1 MNNLNPVWIR
11 EQFPSLEQRVDTT
24 QAVYFDG
31 PGGTQVPKRVMEA
44 VNQYY
49 LKMNSN
55 IEGAFLTSRKSDQML
70 INARNAMADFL
81 NARSAKE
88 ISFGL
93 NMTTHTFNISRAIG
107 KSLKPGDEIIVTV
120 LDHEANV
127 SPWNALIEYGIKVNC
142 IDIRTEDCTLDLED
156 LESKLNE
163 RTKVV
168 ALGYASNAVGTINP
182 VREIIRKAHQVGA
195 LVFVDA
201 VHYAPHGP
209 IDVQDLDCDF
219 LACSTYK
226 FFGPHLGVLYG
237 KQEILDQLPAY
248 KVRPAYDRFEI
259 GTQNHEGIVGAM
271 AAIEYLADVGDH
283 YGKSFLNQYQ
293 DLEGRRL
300 KLKTGLSVIEYY
312 EKELMER
319 LLAGL
324 EEVPEVKIWG
334 ITDRSLLHQ
343 RTPTLGFTVT
353 GFSPRKVAE
362 SLGCKGFFLWDG
374 DFYAQ
379 ALIERLGLLSLGGL
393 VRLGLVHYNTS
404 QEIDRFLF
412 EIKRLVRST

>member
-1 MNNLNPVWIR
+1 MNSFDPIWIR
-11 EQFPSLEQRVDTT
+11 EQFPSLAQSIDTG
-24 QAVYFDG
+24 QVVYFDG

-55 IEGAFLTSRKSDQML
+55 IEGAFFTSQKSDQML
-70 INARNAMADFL
+70 AAARDAMAEFL
-81 NARSAKE
+81 NARSAGE

-107 KSLKPGDEIIVTV
+107 KSLNPGDEVIVTV

-127 SPWNALIEYGIKVNC
+127 SPWNALVEYGVKVNC
-142 IDIRTEDCTLDLED
+142 VDIRTEDCTLDLKD

-182 VREIIRKAHQVGA
+182 VREIIRKAHRVGA

-219 LACSTYK
+219 LTCSTYK

-271 AAIEYLADVGDH
+271 AAIEYLAEVGHH
-283 YGKSFLNQYQ
+283 YGESFLNQYQ
-293 DLEGRRL
+293 ELEGRRL
-300 KLKTGLSVIEYY
+300 QLKTGLSAIESY
-312 EKELMER
+312 ERGLMGR
-319 LLAGL
+319 LLVGL
-324 EEVPEVKIWG
+324 QEIPEIKIWG
-334 ITDRSLLHQ
+334 ITDKRLMHQ

-353 GFSPRKVAE
+353 GFSPRKIAE

-379 ALIERLGLLSLGGL
+379 ALIERLGLLPSGGL

-404 QEIDRFLF
+404 QEVDRFLF
-412 EIKRLVRST
+412 EIKMLVHSI